1 MQAFSHP
8 RVLFALAFTGCGL
21 LLGVAFYLQYGLGLQ
36 PCPLCYV
43 QRAIVIAFALVC
55 LVATVHNPKATAR
68 KLYALLMTLIAGSGI
83 AAAGRQIWLQQLP
96 KDQLPACLPSLE
108 FMLEA
113 FPLQEVI
120 SKMLYGSSDCAE
132 VSWTLFGFSIAELSI
147 IGFVCMLLWS
157 LMLLLRRFPRKFI
170 FKPE

>member
-1 MQAFSHP
+1 MQLFSQS
-8 RVLFALAFTGCGL
+8 RTLFGLGFLGCL
-21 LLGVAFYLQYGLGLQ
+21 LLMGVAFYLQYFMGLE

-43 QRAIVIAFALVC
+43 QRVIVIAFGVISLLAAL
-55 LVATVHNPKATAR
+55 HNPAAIGR
-68 KLYALLMTLIAGSGI
+68 KVYAFLLVLIAGSGI

-120 SKMLYGSSDCAE
+120 AKMLHGSSDCAE
-132 VSWTLFGFSIAELSI
+132 VTWTFFGFSIAELSML
-147 IGFVCMLLWS
+147 GFIMMLLWS
-157 LMLLLRRFPRKFI
+157 LMLLLKRFTRKSI
-170 FKPE
+170 FR

>member
-1 MQAFSHP
+1 MQLFSQS
-8 RVLFALAFTGCGL
+8 RTLFALAFIGCVL
-21 LLGVAFYLQYGLGLQ
+21 LMGVAFFLQYFIGLE

-43 QRAIVIAFALVC
+43 QRVIVIAFGVVSLLAAL
-55 LVATVHNPKATAR
+55 HNPSTTGR
-68 KLYALLMTLIAGSGI
+68 KIYAFMMVLIAGSGI

-120 SKMLYGSSDCAE
+120 GKMLHGSSDCAE
-132 VSWTLFGFSIAELSI
+132 VNWTFFGFSIAELSI
-147 IGFVCMLLWS
+147 LGFIMMLLWS
-157 LMLLLRRFPRKFI
+157 LLLLFKRFRAKSI
-170 FKPE
+170 FK